1 MQLRRNKT
9 LKEHQANHCAG
20 YPQVSFL
27 SPLLYYPLNSEHEG
41 IILGSK
47 NQIVADAEYWFR
59 FF

>member
-9 LKEHQANHCAG
+9 LKQHQANHCAG
-20 YPQVSFL
+20 CPHVRFL

-47 NQIVADAEYWFR
+47 NQIVADAEY
-59 FF
+59 